1 MFVNNFNMLILKIKI
16 FKKIIF
22 MYFYIK
28 KTFKKYW
35 GLYFQPQSKNILA
48 GRIGYRCDV
57 WAHSLNVTFLL
68 SD

>member
-1 MFVNNFNMLILKIKI
+1 
-16 FKKIIF
+16 

>member
-1 MFVNNFNMLILKIKI
+1 MFVNNFNMLILKIKK
-16 FKKIIF
+16 FKKLF
-22 MYFYIK
+22 LYK
-28 KTFKKYW
+28 KQ
-35 GLYFQPQSKNILA
+35 LYLQQQSKNILA